1 MNSIFY
7 NLHPSANCHSFFFKD
22 NTLSNFVIA
31 IFAMSKVSASRDFLT
46 SPPIQIDRLLIQL
59 SGVDSAKI
67 KANINRAYKNL
78 NSDLNEAIEE
88 GAVANLIA
96 MSLEVSFTNL

>member
-1 MNSIFY
+1 
-7 NLHPSANCHSFFFKD
+7 
-22 NTLSNFVIA
+22 
-31 IFAMSKVSASRDFLT
+31 MSKVAASRDFLT

-59 SGVDSAKI
+59 SGIDNAKI

-96 MSLEVSFTNL
+96 MSLEVSNGDRK